1 MPVFEYLLVNK
12 KKETV
17 SSTIEAADKL
27 SAINALKSRGQL
39 IKIEE
44 KSAKKSG
51 GFSFGKKKK
60 GAKTDEL
67 VMFTRQLSAMVS
79 AGVPILRSLNSMAK
93 HAESAGFRE
102 TINAVIK
109 DIEGGMSFADALGK
123 HPETFNDI
131 YVNMVAAGETGGIL
145 DDILKRLALQQEKN
159 SSMKKKIKGAMT
171 YPIVLLA
178 ITIIAF
184 FILMTFIIPVIGKTI
199 KDMGGPDA
207 KLPLLT
213 EIMLGISDFMVSF
226 WYLIVPAFIGGIWA
240 LIRYIKTPK
249 GRIKFHHIIIKVP
262 AVGAIVRKVAIARFT
277 RTFSALIG
285 AGVAVLEA
293 LDVTSRAVG
302 NVVYEESLREATK
315 RVQNGEV
322 LSRIIAERDDL
333 YPPIV
338 AQMLSVGE
346 ETGQTDKVLIKVA
359 DFYEEEVDTAID
371 GVSSIIEPVMI
382 VAMGGVIALVAV
394 SVMGPITSMAGQVK
408 G

>member
-1 MPVFEYLLVNK
+1 MPVFEYLLINK

-27 SAINALKSRGQL
+27 SAINTLKSRGQL

-44 KSAKKSG
+44 KSAKKAG

-249 GRIKFHHIIIKVP
+249 GRVKFHHIIIKVP

-302 NVVYEESLREATK
+302 NVVYEESLKEATK

>member
-44 KSAKKSG
+44 KSAKKAG

-171 YPIVLLA
+171 YPIVLLV

-226 WYLIVPAFIGGIWA
+226 WYLIVPAFIGGIWG

-249 GRIKFHHIIIKVP
+249 GRVKFHHIIIKVP

>member
-1 MPVFEYLLVNK
+1 MPVFEYLLINK

-27 SAINALKSRGQL
+27 SAINTLKSRGQL

-44 KSAKKSG
+44 KSAKKSA

-240 LIRYIKTPK
+240 LIHYIKTPK
-249 GRIKFHHIIIKVP
+249 GRIKFHRVIIKVP

-382 VAMGGVIALVAV
+382 VTMGGVIALVAV

>member
-27 SAINALKSRGQL
+27 SAINTLKSRGQL

-44 KSAKKSG
+44 KSAKKAA

-171 YPIVLLA
+171 YPIVLLV

-249 GRIKFHHIIIKVP
+249 GRVKFHHIIIKVP

-302 NVVYEESLREATK
+302 NVVYEESLKEATK

>member
-17 SSTIEAADKL
+17 ASTIEATDKL
-27 SAINALKSRGQL
+27 SAVNSLKSHGQL

-44 KSAKKSG
+44 KNSKKELN
-51 GFSFGKKKK
+51 FSFSKKKK

-79 AGVPILRSLNSMAK
+79 AGVPILRSLNSMSK

-102 TINAVIK
+102 TINSVIR

-171 YPIVLLA
+171 YPIVLLV

-249 GRIKFHHIIIKVP
+249 GRIKFHHVIIKVP

-302 NVVYEESLREATK
+302 NVVYEDSLRDATK

>member
-27 SAINALKSRGQL
+27 SAINTLKSRGQL

-44 KSAKKSG
+44 KSAKKAG

-226 WYLIVPAFIGGIWA
+226 WYLIIPAFIGGIWA

>member
-1 MPVFEYLLVNK
+1 MPIFEYLLVNK

-27 SAINALKSRGQL
+27 SAINNLRSRGQL

-44 KSAKKSG
+44 KGAKKELS
-51 GFSFGKKKK
+51 FSFGKKKK
-60 GAKTDEL
+60 GAKTEEL

-93 HAESAGFRE
+93 HAESANFRD

-109 DIEGGMSFADALGK
+109 DIEGGMSFADALSK

-171 YPIVLLA
+171 YPIVLLI

-184 FILMTFIIPVIGKTI
+184 FILMIFIIPVIGKTI

-213 EIMLGISDFMVSF
+213 EIMLGISDFVVSF
-226 WYLIVPAFIGGIWA
+226 WY
-240 LIRYIKTPK
+240 
-249 GRIKFHHIIIKVP
+249 IIIP
-262 AVGAIVRKVAIARFT
+262 IF
-277 RTFSALIG
+277 
-285 AGVAVLEA
+285 AGK
-293 LDVTSRAVG
+293 
-302 NVVYEESLREATK
+302 EATR

-322 LSRIIAERDDL
+322 LSKIIAEQDDL

-346 ETGQTDKVLIKVA
+346 ETGQTDKVLVKVA

-382 VAMGGVIALVAV
+382 VAMGVVIALVAV

-408 G
+408 E

>member
-1 MPVFEYLLVNK
+1 MPVFEYLLINK

-27 SAINALKSRGQL
+27 SAINNLKSRGQL

-44 KSAKKSG
+44 KSAKKAG

-249 GRIKFHHIIIKVP
+249 GRIKFHRVIIKVP

>member
-93 HAESAGFRE
+93 HAESVGFRE

-249 GRIKFHHIIIKVP
+249 GRIKFHRVIIKVP

>member
-27 SAINALKSRGQL
+27 SAINTLKSRGQL

-249 GRIKFHHIIIKVP
+249 GRIKFHRVIIKVP

-302 NVVYEESLREATK
+302 NVVYEESLKEATK

-338 AQMLSVGE
+338 AQMLSGGE

>member
-27 SAINALKSRGQL
+27 SAINTLKSRGQL

-44 KSAKKSG
+44 KSAKKAG

-171 YPIVLLA
+171 YPIVLLV

-249 GRIKFHHIIIKVP
+249 GRVKFHHIIIKVP

>member
-27 SAINALKSRGQL
+27 SAINTLKSRGQL

-44 KSAKKSG
+44 KSAKKAA

-240 LIRYIKTPK
+240 LIRYVKTPK
-249 GRIKFHHIIIKVP
+249 GRIKFHHVIIKVP

>member
-27 SAINALKSRGQL
+27 SAINTLKSRGQL

-249 GRIKFHHIIIKVP
+249 GRVKFHHIIIKVP

-302 NVVYEESLREATK
+302 NVVYEESLKEATK

>member
-27 SAINALKSRGQL
+27 SAINTLKSRGQL

-44 KSAKKSG
+44 KSAKKAG

-249 GRIKFHHIIIKVP
+249 GRIKFHRVIIKVP

>member
-1 MPVFEYLLVNK
+1 MPVFEYLLINK

-27 SAINALKSRGQL
+27 SAINNLKSRGQL

-44 KSAKKSG
+44 KSAKKSA

-249 GRIKFHHIIIKVP
+249 GRVKFHHIIIKVP

-302 NVVYEESLREATK
+302 NVVYEESLKEATK

>member
-27 SAINALKSRGQL
+27 SAINTLKSRGQL

-44 KSAKKSG
+44 KSAKKAG

-249 GRIKFHHIIIKVP
+249 GRVKFHHIIIKVP

>member
-1 MPVFEYLLVNK
+1 MPVFEYLLINK

-27 SAINALKSRGQL
+27 SAINTLKSRGQL
-39 IKIEE
+39 IKSEE
-44 KSAKKSG
+44 KSAKKSA

-240 LIRYIKTPK
+240 LIHYIKTPK
-249 GRIKFHHIIIKVP
+249 GRIKFHRVIIKVP

>member
-27 SAINALKSRGQL
+27 SAINTLKSRGQL

-44 KSAKKSG
+44 KSAKKAG

-249 GRIKFHHIIIKVP
+249 GRVKFHHIIIKVP

-302 NVVYEESLREATK
+302 NVVYEESLKEATK

>member
-17 SSTIEAADKL
+17 ASTIEATDKL
-27 SAINALKSRGQL
+27 SAVNSLKSHGQL

-44 KSAKKSG
+44 KNTKKELS
-51 GFSFGKKKK
+51 FSFSKKKK

-79 AGVPILRSLNSMAK
+79 AGVPILRSLNSMSK

-102 TINAVIK
+102 TINSVIR

-171 YPIVLLA
+171 YPIVLLV

-240 LIRYIKTPK
+240 IIRYIKTPK
-249 GRIKFHHIIIKVP
+249 GRIKFHHVIIKVP

-302 NVVYEESLREATK
+302 NVVYEDSLRDATK

>member
-27 SAINALKSRGQL
+27 SAINTLKSRGQL

-249 GRIKFHHIIIKVP
+249 GRIKFHRVIIKVP

-302 NVVYEESLREATK
+302 NVVYEESLKEATK

>member
-27 SAINALKSRGQL
+27 SAINTLKSRGQL

-44 KSAKKSG
+44 KSAKKAG

-60 GAKTDEL
+60 GAKTDEI

-131 YVNMVAAGETGGIL
+131 YVNMVAAGEAGGIL

-171 YPIVLLA
+171 YPIVLLV

-207 KLPLLT
+207 ELPLLT

-249 GRIKFHHIIIKVP
+249 GRVKFHRVIIKVP

>member
-27 SAINALKSRGQL
+27 SAINTLKSRGQL

-44 KSAKKSG
+44 KSAKKAA

-178 ITIIAF
+178 ITVIAF

-249 GRIKFHHIIIKVP
+249 GRVKFHHIIIKVP

>member
-27 SAINALKSRGQL
+27 SAINTLKSRGQL

-44 KSAKKSG
+44 KSAKKSA

-67 VMFTRQLSAMVS
+67 VMFTSQLSAMVS

-171 YPIVLLA
+171 YPIVLLV

-226 WYLIVPAFIGGIWA
+226 WYLIVPAFIGGIWG

-249 GRIKFHHIIIKVP
+249 GRVKFHHIIIKVP

-302 NVVYEESLREATK
+302 NVVYEESLREATR